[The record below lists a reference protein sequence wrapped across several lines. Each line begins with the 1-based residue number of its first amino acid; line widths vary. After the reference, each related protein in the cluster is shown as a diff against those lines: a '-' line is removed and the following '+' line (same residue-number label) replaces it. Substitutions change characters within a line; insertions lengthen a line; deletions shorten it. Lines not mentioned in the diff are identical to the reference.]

1 MGDFLMLGMLIGGIG
16 GAIKNNKGSEIKDAC
31 DAFSDVNKE
40 FLTQVDTWK
49 EAIKEQQTLKDNA
62 TGLGQK
68 LANNLANYKAKK
80 DIMHNKYL
88 EEETLTITIISVFIL
103 SIIFTFL
110 MRYFNVYG
118 NIWNLIVGK

>member
-40 FLTQVDTWK
+40 FLTQVATWK

>member
-40 FLTQVDTWK
+40 FLTQVATWK

-80 DIMHNKYL
+80 NIMHNKYL
-88 EEETLTITIISVFIL
+88 EEETLTMTIIGVFIL